1 MKTGKKT
8 GRWKY
13 AVPVLIL
20 VLILALLGLLWNNV
34 NNTSNSTDEIY
45 LYGEWHSDSHILDR
59 ELEIWGEYYKKGM
72 RDLFVE
78 YPYTDAQFLNLWM
91 QADDDELL
99 DQQFKDWE
107 GTAGGTEIVKNFLKQ
122 IKKTYPK
129 TVFHGTDVGHTWHST
144 GPRYLKYLKS
154 TGQMDTEEYQR
165 ALLNIQQ
172 GKRYARICQTNEEAA
187 EQYREDRMVENFQR
201 SYQELEETHRTDIM
215 GIYGN
220 AHIVNTG
227 YLNAE
232 YYMAKQ
238 LKESYGEK
246 LHTTDLT
253 QEPQRIDTL
262 EVSGKTYTAFY
273 YGEQDISA
281 FTDYKSRKFWRL
293 EDAYEDFKDLP
304 KMHEFLPSDNYPVR
318 IEAGQ
323 VFAVEYLL
331 SDGSTEWRYY
341 RSDGTVQDGQI
352 QGKVIVIQSLMD
364 ESTCPWCADWYRG
377 KIAEALGSD
386 SHMRVWYM
394 DRCLHGDDG
403 IQRNTQVVNYL
414 GALHQALLDVSDW
427 VERGVE
433 PLPTTNYRLEDGQI
447 VVPDS
452 ARERRGIQPVPVL
465 LVNGAVCTHVKVGE
479 IVTLTASAQAPEQ
492 AGKITA
498 LDFDFGDRSQ
508 EDFFDVVGVL
518 NHDSASVTHT
528 YAKPG
533 TYFAAVRVKMQRKGD
548 SDALF
553 TQVLNLARAR
563 VIVEE

>member
-78 YPYTDAQFLNLWM
+78 YSYADAQFLNLWM
-91 QADDDELL
+91 QADEDELL
-99 DQQFKDWE
+99 EQQIKDWE
-107 GTAGGTEIVKNFLKQ
+107 GTAAGTEVVKNFLKQ
-122 IKKTYPK
+122 IKENYPK

-281 FTDYKSRKFWRL
+281 FADYKSRKFWRL

-304 KMHEFLPSDNYPVR
+304 KMQEFLPSNNYPVR

-341 RSDGTVQDGQI
+341 RSDGTVQDGQLI
-352 QGKVIVIQSLMD
+352 
-364 ESTCPWCADWYRG
+364 T
-377 KIAEALGSD
+377 
-386 SHMRVWYM
+386 MR
-394 DRCLHGDDG
+394 
-403 IQRNTQVVNYL
+403 I
-414 GALHQALLDVSDW
+414 
-427 VERGVE
+427 
-433 PLPTTNYRLEDGQI
+433 
-447 VVPDS
+447 
-452 ARERRGIQPVPVL
+452 
-465 LVNGAVCTHVKVGE
+465 
-479 IVTLTASAQAPEQ
+479 
-492 AGKITA
+492 
-498 LDFDFGDRSQ
+498 
-508 EDFFDVVGVL
+508 
-518 NHDSASVTHT
+518 
-528 YAKPG
+528 
-533 TYFAAVRVKMQRKGD
+533 KM
-548 SDALF
+548 
-553 TQVLNLARAR
+553 
-563 VIVEE
+563 E

>member
-1 MKTGKKT
+1 MKTGKKS

-20 VLILALLGLLWNNV
+20 VLILALLGLLWNNA

-45 LYGEWHSDSHILDR
+45 LYGERHGEQRILNR
-59 ELEIWGEYYKKGM
+59 ELEIWGEYYKKGL

-78 YPYTDAQFLNLWM
+78 YSYADAQFLNLWM
-91 QADDDELL
+91 QADEDELL
-99 DQQFKDWE
+99 EQQIKDWE
-107 GTAGGTEIVKNFLKQ
+107 GTAAGTEVVKNFLKQ
-122 IKKTYPK
+122 IKENYPK
-129 TVFHGTDVGHTWHST
+129 TVFHGTDVGHTWRST
-144 GPRYLKYLKS
+144 GHRYLKYLKS
-154 TGQMDTEEYQR
+154 TGQQDTEEYKR
-165 ALLNIQQ
+165 ALENIVQ
-172 GKRYARICQTNEEAA
+172 GRRYYKLWETDQEAA
-187 EQYREDRMVENFQR
+187 ERYREDRMVENFQR

-304 KMHEFLPSDNYPVR
+304 KTHEFLPSDNYPVR

-341 RSDGTVQDGQI
+341 RSDGTMQDGQLI
-352 QGKVIVIQSLMD
+352 
-364 ESTCPWCADWYRG
+364 T
-377 KIAEALGSD
+377 
-386 SHMRVWYM
+386 MR
-394 DRCLHGDDG
+394 
-403 IQRNTQVVNYL
+403 I
-414 GALHQALLDVSDW
+414 
-427 VERGVE
+427 
-433 PLPTTNYRLEDGQI
+433 
-447 VVPDS
+447 
-452 ARERRGIQPVPVL
+452 
-465 LVNGAVCTHVKVGE
+465 
-479 IVTLTASAQAPEQ
+479 
-492 AGKITA
+492 
-498 LDFDFGDRSQ
+498 
-508 EDFFDVVGVL
+508 
-518 NHDSASVTHT
+518 
-528 YAKPG
+528 
-533 TYFAAVRVKMQRKGD
+533 KM
-548 SDALF
+548 
-553 TQVLNLARAR
+553 
-563 VIVEE
+563 E

>member
-1 MKTGKKT
+1 MKTGKKS

-45 LYGEWHSDSHILDR
+45 LYGERHGEQRILNR

-78 YPYTDAQFLNLWM
+78 YSYADAQFLNLWM
-91 QADDDELL
+91 QADEDELL
-99 DQQFKDWE
+99 EQQIKDWE
-107 GTAGGTEIVKNFLKQ
+107 GTAAGTEVVKNFLKQ
-122 IKKTYPK
+122 IKENYPK
-129 TVFHGTDVGHTWHST
+129 TVFHGTDVGHTWRST

-220 AHIVNTG
+220 AHVTNPDQT
-227 YLNAE
+227 LAA

-273 YGEQDISA
+273 YANRISPRSP
-281 FTDYKSRKFWRL
+281 TTSPGSSGGSRTHTRTSRIYQKCRSSCRL
-293 EDAYEDFKDLP
+293 TITPSESRP
-304 KMHEFLPSDNYPVR
+304 GRCLPSNICCRTVR
-318 IEAGQ
+318 PNG
-323 VFAVEYLL
+323 
-331 SDGSTEWRYY
+331 
-341 RSDGTVQDGQI
+341 
-352 QGKVIVIQSLMD
+352 
-364 ESTCPWCADWYRG
+364 
-377 KIAEALGSD
+377 
-386 SHMRVWYM
+386 
-394 DRCLHGDDG
+394 G
-403 IQRNTQVVNYL
+403 IT
-414 GALHQALLDVSDW
+414 
-427 VERGVE
+427 
-433 PLPTTNYRLEDGQI
+433 
-447 VVPDS
+447 
-452 ARERRGIQPVPVL
+452 ARTAPCR
-465 LVNGAVCTHVKVGE
+465 
-479 IVTLTASAQAPEQ
+479 TASS
-492 AGKITA
+492 
-498 LDFDFGDRSQ
+498 SQ
-508 EDFFDVVGVL
+508 CG
-518 NHDSASVTHT
+518 
-528 YAKPG
+528 
-533 TYFAAVRVKMQRKGD
+533 
-548 SDALF
+548 
-553 TQVLNLARAR
+553 
-563 VIVEE
+563 

>member
-1 MKTGKKT
+1 MKTGKKS

-20 VLILALLGLLWNNV
+20 VLILALLGLLWNNA

-45 LYGEWHSDSHILDR
+45 LYGERHGEQRILNR

-78 YPYTDAQFLNLWM
+78 YSYADAQFLNLWM
-91 QADDDELL
+91 QADEDELL
-99 DQQFKDWE
+99 EQ
-107 GTAGGTEIVKNFLKQ
+107 Q
-122 IKKTYPK
+122 IKENYPK
-129 TVFHGTDVGHTWHST
+129 TVFHGTDVGHTWRST
-144 GPRYLKYLKS
+144 GHRYLKYLKS
-154 TGQMDTEEYQR
+154 TGQQDTEEYKR
-165 ALLNIQQ
+165 ALENIVQ
-172 GKRYARICQTNEEAA
+172 GRRYYKLWETDQEAA
-187 EQYREDRMVENFQR
+187 ERYREDRMVENFQR

-304 KMHEFLPSDNYPVR
+304 KTHEFLPSDNYPVR

-331 SDGSTEWRYY
+331 SDGSTEWLYY
-341 RSDGTVQDGQI
+341 RSDGTMQDGQLI
-352 QGKVIVIQSLMD
+352 
-364 ESTCPWCADWYRG
+364 T
-377 KIAEALGSD
+377 
-386 SHMRVWYM
+386 MR
-394 DRCLHGDDG
+394 
-403 IQRNTQVVNYL
+403 I
-414 GALHQALLDVSDW
+414 
-427 VERGVE
+427 
-433 PLPTTNYRLEDGQI
+433 
-447 VVPDS
+447 
-452 ARERRGIQPVPVL
+452 
-465 LVNGAVCTHVKVGE
+465 
-479 IVTLTASAQAPEQ
+479 
-492 AGKITA
+492 
-498 LDFDFGDRSQ
+498 
-508 EDFFDVVGVL
+508 
-518 NHDSASVTHT
+518 
-528 YAKPG
+528 
-533 TYFAAVRVKMQRKGD
+533 KM
-548 SDALF
+548 
-553 TQVLNLARAR
+553 
-563 VIVEE
+563 E

>member
-232 YYMAKQ
+232 
-238 LKESYGEK
+238 LLYGKAAEGELRGK
-246 LHTTDLT
+246 ASHHRPDAGTAADRHAGSQRQNLHSLLLWRTGYLRVHRL
-253 QEPQRIDTL
+253 QVPEVLAARGRIRGL
-262 EVSGKTYTAFY
+262 
-273 YGEQDISA
+273 Q
-281 FTDYKSRKFWRL
+281 
-293 EDAYEDFKDLP
+293 
-304 KMHEFLPSDNYPVR
+304 
-318 IEAGQ
+318 
-323 VFAVEYLL
+323 
-331 SDGSTEWRYY
+331 GSTEN
-341 RSDGTVQDGQI
+341 
-352 QGKVIVIQSLMD
+352 
-364 ESTCPWCADWYRG
+364 A
-377 KIAEALGSD
+377 
-386 SHMRVWYM
+386 
-394 DRCLHGDDG
+394 
-403 IQRNTQVVNYL
+403 
-414 GALHQALLDVSDW
+414 
-427 VERGVE
+427 
-433 PLPTTNYRLEDGQI
+433 
-447 VVPDS
+447 
-452 ARERRGIQPVPVL
+452 
-465 LVNGAVCTHVKVGE
+465 
-479 IVTLTASAQAPEQ
+479 
-492 AGKITA
+492 
-498 LDFDFGDRSQ
+498 
-508 EDFFDVVGVL
+508 
-518 NHDSASVTHT
+518 
-528 YAKPG
+528 
-533 TYFAAVRVKMQRKGD
+533 
-548 SDALF
+548 
-553 TQVLNLARAR
+553 
-563 VIVEE
+563 

>member
-262 EVSGKTYTAFY
+262 EVSGKPTQPSIMANR
-273 YGEQDISA
+273 ISPRSP
-281 FTDYKSRKFWRL
+281 TTSPGSSGGSRTHTRTSRIYRKCMSSCRL
-293 EDAYEDFKDLP
+293 TITPSESRP
-304 KMHEFLPSDNYPVR
+304 GRCLPSNICCRTVR
-318 IEAGQ
+318 PNG
-323 VFAVEYLL
+323 
-331 SDGSTEWRYY
+331 
-341 RSDGTVQDGQI
+341 
-352 QGKVIVIQSLMD
+352 
-364 ESTCPWCADWYRG
+364 
-377 KIAEALGSD
+377 
-386 SHMRVWYM
+386 
-394 DRCLHGDDG
+394 G
-403 IQRNTQVVNYL
+403 IT
-414 GALHQALLDVSDW
+414 
-427 VERGVE
+427 
-433 PLPTTNYRLEDGQI
+433 
-447 VVPDS
+447 
-452 ARERRGIQPVPVL
+452 ARTAPCR
-465 LVNGAVCTHVKVGE
+465 
-479 IVTLTASAQAPEQ
+479 TASS
-492 AGKITA
+492 
-498 LDFDFGDRSQ
+498 SQ
-508 EDFFDVVGVL
+508 CG
-518 NHDSASVTHT
+518 
-528 YAKPG
+528 
-533 TYFAAVRVKMQRKGD
+533 
-548 SDALF
+548 
-553 TQVLNLARAR
+553 
-563 VIVEE
+563 

>member
-1 MKTGKKT
+1 MKTGKRT

-13 AVPVLIL
+13 AAIVLL
-20 VLILALLGLLWNNV
+20 LALLLGLGLLWNNA

-107 GTAGGTEIVKNFLKQ
+107 GTAGGTEIVKDFLKQ
-122 IKKTYPK
+122 IKKNYPK

-172 GKRYARICQTNEEAA
+172 GKRYARIRQTNEEAA

-246 LHTTDLT
+246 LYTTDLT

-293 EDAYEDFKDLP
+293 EDAYEDFKELP
-304 KMHEFLPSDNYPVR
+304 TPREILPADNYPVK
-318 IEAGQ
+318 IQAGQ
-323 VFAVEYLL
+323 VFAVEYLM
-331 SDGSTEWRYY
+331 SDGSTEWKYY
-341 RSDGTVQDGQI
+341 ISDGTVQNGQ
-352 QGKVIVIQSLMD
+352 L
-364 ESTCPWCADWYRG
+364 
-377 KIAEALGSD
+377 
-386 SHMRVWYM
+386 
-394 DRCLHGDDG
+394 
-403 IQRNTQVVNYL
+403 
-414 GALHQALLDVSDW
+414 
-427 VERGVE
+427 
-433 PLPTTNYRLEDGQI
+433 
-447 VVPDS
+447 
-452 ARERRGIQPVPVL
+452 
-465 LVNGAVCTHVKVGE
+465 
-479 IVTLTASAQAPEQ
+479 
-492 AGKITA
+492 ITK
-498 LDFDFGDRSQ
+498 RM
-508 EDFFDVVGVL
+508 
-518 NHDSASVTHT
+518 
-528 YAKPG
+528 
-533 TYFAAVRVKMQRKGD
+533 KM
-548 SDALF
+548 
-553 TQVLNLARAR
+553 
-563 VIVEE
+563 E

>member
-1 MKTGKKT
+1 MFCSF
-8 GRWKY
+8 
-13 AVPVLIL
+13 VQSQ
-20 VLILALLGLLWNNV
+20 N
-34 NNTSNSTDEIY
+34 
-45 LYGEWHSDSHILDR
+45 LDNHR
-59 ELEIWGEYYKKGM
+59 
-72 RDLFVE
+72 RSAE

-107 GTAGGTEIVKNFLKQ
+107 GTAGGTEIVKDFLKQ
-122 IKKTYPK
+122 IKKNYPK

-172 GKRYARICQTNEEAA
+172 GKRYARIRQTNEEAA

-246 LHTTDLT
+246 LYTTDLT

-341 RSDGTVQDGQI
+341 RSDGTMQDGQLI
-352 QGKVIVIQSLMD
+352 
-364 ESTCPWCADWYRG
+364 T
-377 KIAEALGSD
+377 
-386 SHMRVWYM
+386 MR
-394 DRCLHGDDG
+394 
-403 IQRNTQVVNYL
+403 I
-414 GALHQALLDVSDW
+414 
-427 VERGVE
+427 
-433 PLPTTNYRLEDGQI
+433 
-447 VVPDS
+447 
-452 ARERRGIQPVPVL
+452 
-465 LVNGAVCTHVKVGE
+465 
-479 IVTLTASAQAPEQ
+479 
-492 AGKITA
+492 
-498 LDFDFGDRSQ
+498 
-508 EDFFDVVGVL
+508 
-518 NHDSASVTHT
+518 
-528 YAKPG
+528 
-533 TYFAAVRVKMQRKGD
+533 KM
-548 SDALF
+548 
-553 TQVLNLARAR
+553 
-563 VIVEE
+563 E